1 MAHAWEG
8 RAVALQLHC
17 HRSALK
23 AIAGIPPLRRR
34 RVGNAPHA
42 ISFLQELCSLY
53 NLWSW
58 KEVCKNSLKRNR
70 DGADFVDVNTILS

>member
-1 MAHAWEG
+1 MMAHAWEG

-42 ISFLQELCSLY
+42 ISFLQELLGTVFTVQPVVVEGGVQKLTETEPRWCRL
-53 NLWSW
+53 
-58 KEVCKNSLKRNR
+58 C
-70 DGADFVDVNTILS
+70 